1 MDAVSYIIELSNFIS
16 LLVIA
21 GGIFGIYFTFRIY
34 RCETFRIQ
42 SFSIYFLVNC
52 VLELIMMILLFRI
65 YIMVQFGYDLRL
77 ANAFF
82 CTTIRYI
89 TYSTAASTA
98 WILVLIS
105 FDRYIKIAYP
115 KKYVKHLKHIIF

>member
-21 GGIFGIYFTFRIY
+21 LGIFGIYCSFRIY
-34 RCETFRIQ
+34 RSETFRTQ
-42 SFSIYFLVNC
+42 SFTVYFLVTC
-52 VLELIMMILLFRI
+52 VLDLTMMILLFRI
-65 YIMVQFGYDLRL
+65 YVLVQFGYDLRL
-77 ANAFF
+77 ANGFF
-82 CTTIRYI
+82 CFTIRYI
-89 TYSTAASTA
+89 TYCTAASQS

-115 KKYVKHLKHIIF
+115 MK

>member
-21 GGIFGIYFTFRIY
+21 IGIFGIYCSFRIY
-34 RCETFRIQ
+34 RSETFRTQ
-42 SFSIYFLVNC
+42 SFTIYFLVTC
-52 VLELIMMILLFRI
+52 VLDLTMMILLFRI
-65 YIMVQFGYDLRL
+65 YVLVQFGYDLRL

-82 CTTIRYI
+82 CFTIRYI
-89 TYSTAASTA
+89 TYCTAASQS

-115 KKYVKHLKHIIF
+115 MK